1 MAYKMNSDKLVY
13 EISGIDDSPIP
24 NCKLKHTL
32 KLPLERLR
40 A

>member
-24 NCKLKHTL
+24 NYKLEHTL
-32 KLPLERLR
+32 KLSFERLG